1 MVIFYTFVKKMNIQ
15 ARKIS
20 FVQNF
25 LNLKNES
32 VLTQLETILLSENIE
47 LNQYN
52 EELIEADSRIENG
65 DFFTNSQV
73 LNLVKEWK

>member
-1 MVIFYTFVKKMNIQ
+1 MNIQ